1 LNKTIEIVVSPKGE
15 TTITTK
21 GFTGPTCRE
30 ASQFLE
36 QALGQQTSET
46 LTAEFYQTTEERT
59 SEQQRQ

>member
-15 TTITTK
+15 TTITTT

-30 ASQFLE
+30 ASGFLE
-36 QALGQQTSET
+36 KALGRQTSET
-46 LTAEFYQTTEERT
+46 LTPEFYQTTEERT